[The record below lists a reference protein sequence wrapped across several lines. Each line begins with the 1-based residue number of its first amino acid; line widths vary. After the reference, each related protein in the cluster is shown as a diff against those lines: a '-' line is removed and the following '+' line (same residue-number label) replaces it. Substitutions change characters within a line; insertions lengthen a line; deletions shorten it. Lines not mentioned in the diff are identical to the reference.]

1 MSILVAYFKY
11 WSECLNL
18 SSLVFSMA
26 SRSDFIFNLESSK
39 SLMVEHLS
47 MLSLVKSEMGKVQMR
62 ESNDGTKDDHGGIVT
77 ISIGIERIVTI
88 LIPIW
93 LIMDPSLFLEVV
105 TAWI

>member
-1 MSILVAYFKY
+1 
-11 WSECLNL
+11 
-18 SSLVFSMA
+18 MA

-62 ESNDGTKDDHGGIVT
+62 ESNDGTEDDHGGIVT